1 MSILRDLISR
11 IISISPVF
19 FHKFFNKFAEL
30 KQAEPPEKIY
40 PISVASEQG
49 LDTNAQARIQTAATK
64 DTDIGYILSGG
75 SSVYPPRQIPI

>member
-1 MSILRDLISR
+1 MALVGGKIQIRTIYHLRMSILRDLISR

-19 FHKFFNKFAEL
+19 FPKSFNKFAGS

-49 LDTNAQARIQTAATK
+49 LDTST
-64 DTDIGYILSGG
+64 
-75 SSVYPPRQIPI
+75 